1 MKKYLRITIVL
12 VVFLTVVLLHDLNG
26 GSRKLAAAAGSSASN
41 PSYISTPV
49 AVQTPLVSVPM
60 PEASST
66 PALAVTPASMPTPTP
81 TPMATSTSM
90 PTPAAA
96 MPTATPAPSPT
107 PTPQWV
113 GLYKDGSYTGSPAD
127 AYYGSIQVQAVVAG
141 GRLIDVKFLQYPN
154 HTRTSQ
160 RINQQVMPWLTQEAV
175 QAQSA
180 HINVISGASATSYA
194 FAQSLTSA
202 LAKAK

>member
-41 PSYISTPV
+41 PSHISTPV
-49 AVQTPLVSVPM
+49 AVQTPLASVPL
-60 PEASST
+60 PETSST
-66 PALAVTPASMPTPTP
+66 PVLAVTPASSATPTP
-81 TPMATSTSM
+81 TPVATSISA
-90 PTPAAA
+90 PTPAVAT
-96 MPTATPAPSPT
+96 PTASPVPIPT
-107 PTPQWV
+107 PTPQRV

-127 AYYGSIQVQAVVAG
+127 AYYGALQVQAVVAN
-141 GRLIDVKFLQYPN
+141 GRLINVNFLQYPN

-180 HINVISGASATSYA
+180 RINVISGASASSNA
-194 FAQSLTSA
+194 FAQSLNSA

>member
-26 GSRKLAAAAGSSASN
+26 GSRKLATAAGSSA
-41 PSYISTPV
+41 
-49 AVQTPLVSVPM
+49 AVQTPLVSVPL
-60 PEASST
+60 PETSST
-66 PALAVTPASMPTPTP
+66 PTLAVTPASMPTPTP

-107 PTPQWV
+107 PTPQRV

-160 RINQQVMPWLTQEAV
+160 RINDQVMPWLTQEAV

-194 FAQSLTSA
+194 FAQSLNSA